1 MGIPDEVAG
10 PSVRLSLGRE
20 TTSEE
25 IDRVLAVLPP
35 LVERMRA
42 LALIEVD

>member
-1 MGIPDEVAG
+1 M
-10 PSVRLSLGRE
+10 SLGRE

-25 IDRVLAVLPP
+25 IDRVLATLPP

-42 LALIEVD
+42 LAVFEAD